1 VLRRARGQLKGPVA
15 LTGALAGVV
24 ALAACSRPAEGV
36 PAAGPV
42 ATTAAAD
49 AAPASSRATGAPAPA
64 PAPATAAAPVAA
76 GSPARSGPA
85 TDATCTTA
93 PLGVHVV
100 GVRRESGDSIRVELT
115 LTNLAAADTW
125 RAGSPEEAAVHAAV
139 AAIEEASVLSA
150 DGRRRLFALH
160 DSSGLRVGSPATA
173 PVPGHPQ
180 SFWTLFPAADGPVSL
195 ILPGFA
201 PLAGLPVVAPPARP
215 AP

>member
-1 VLRRARGQLKGPVA
+1 MLRPARGQLKGS
-15 LTGALAGVV
+15 LALAGVV

-36 PAAGPV
+36 PAAGPI
-42 ATTAAAD
+42 ATTTAAA
-49 AAPASSRATGAPAPA
+49 APAPALADGRATGAAVTAASAAPA
-64 PAPATAAAPVAA
+64 AAA
-76 GSPARSGPA
+76 SPARPGPT

-125 RAGSPEEAAVHAAV
+125 RAGSAEAAAVHAAV
-139 AAIEEASVLSA
+139 TALEDASVLSA

-160 DSSGLRVGSPATA
+160 GSSGQRVGSPATA
-173 PVPGHPQ
+173 PVPGRPQ
-180 SFWTLFPAADGPVSL
+180 TFWTLFPAADGPVSL
-195 ILPGFA
+195 LLPGFA
-201 PLAGLPVVAPPARP
+201 PLPGLPVAAPPGRP